1 MLYFPN
7 AKINLGLKI
16 TGKREDGFHELSSV
30 FLPVEWCDVLE
41 VHLREGHKGLE
52 LKMLG
57 REIDGDVTENLVYR
71 AYELLD
77 REYGLPGV
85 KATLSKAIPS
95 GAGLGGGSA
104 DGAFMLRALN
114 EICELGLGIEE
125 LEEHA
130 AELGSDCPFFIK
142 NKPALVEGRGEKV
155 VEIDEQMA
163 FLKEYEILIVHPGV
177 HVNTGEAFKMIAGE
191 FTEALKLKNAQ
202 DLKGTFSND
211 FEARVVENNP
221 EIKKAKQFLEAT
233 EPSYVQM
240 TGTGSAVFALYKKG
254 EAEGLR
260 LKSEAEEKGWAAYF
274 GAL

>member
-16 TGKREDGFHELSSV
+16 TGKRADGFHELSSV

-41 VHLREGHKGLE
+41 VHLKEGQKGLE

-57 REIDGDVTENLVYR
+57 REIDGEVIENLVYR

-114 EICELGLGIEE
+114 EIGELGLGTEK

-155 VEIDEQMA
+155 AVIEEQMV
-163 FLKEYEILIVHPGV
+163 FLKGYEILIVHPGV

-191 FTEALKLKNAQ
+191 FTEALDLKNAQ

-221 EIKKAKQFLEAT
+221 EIKKVKQFLEAT
-233 EPSYVQM
+233 GPCYVQM

-254 EAEGLR
+254 AVEGLR
-260 LKSEAEEKGWAAYF
+260 LKSEAEQEGWAAYF